1 MNQKKKNIQATIKTL
16 PKAATG
22 IQGFDEITGGG
33 LPRGRPTLVSGGAGS
48 GKTLFGLEFL
58 VRGATQYDEPG
69 VFMSFEETIPDLT
82 KNAASLGFD
91 LDRLVAE
98 KKLFLDHVHISRS
111 EIAET
116 GEYDLDGLF
125 IRIAD
130 AVQRVGARRIVLDTI
145 EALFGEMPNPGILR
159 AEIRRLFDWLKQ
171 KGLTTVITAERDRP
185 DKLTR
190 HGIEE
195 FVSDC
200 VIVLDHRIR
209 EEISTRRLRIVKYR
223 GSTHGTN
230 EYPFLID
237 EHGISVL
244 PISSLGLD
252 HAASAERV
260 STGIARLDGMMGGKG
275 FYRGSSIL
283 LSGTS
288 GTGKTSVAAHFVD
301 AACRRGE
308 RCLYFAF
315 EESPRQIVRNM
326 RSIGID
332 LEPWVRKGLLQ
343 FHAARPTYGGIEEV
357 LLVTHKHITSFQPNI
372 VVVDPITNLLMV
384 STPNEVRSML
394 TRLVD
399 FLKTQEITSI
409 FTSLTAAG
417 GSLEASEVDV
427 SSLMDTWLLLVSIEV
442 GGERNR
448 ALYVLKSR
456 GMEHSNQIREF
467 VLTDD
472 GLRLLDVYL
481 GPEGV
486 LTGSARLSQEERE
499 KAVVTSR
506 RQELESRR
514 RELERKRRIFEARMA
529 MLRAEFEAEEER
541 IQQSIS
547 ESESLGEEVLQARG
561 QMVRSRKADSSPTR
575 RKGARKPR
583 GNAKCRQPRQKLGR
597 GLANRPPGNRRF
609 GNCGSTWRA
618 RLPSRFAPLPTS
630 RCCVKST

>member
-1 MNQKKKNIQATIKTL
+1 MAQKKKASHPSSKTL
-16 PKAATG
+16 PKASTG
-22 IQGFDEITGGG
+22 IQGFDEITEGG

-48 GKTLFGLEFL
+48 GKTLFGLQFL
-58 VRGATQYDEPG
+58 VRGATQYSEPG
-69 VFMSFEETIPDLT
+69 VLISFEESIPDLT
-82 KNAASLGFD
+82 KNVASLGFD
-91 LDRLVAE
+91 LDRLVAD
-98 KKLFLDHVHISRS
+98 KKLFVDHVSITRS
-111 EIAET
+111 ELGET

-130 AVQRVGARRIVLDTI
+130 AVQRVGARRVVLDTI
-145 EALFGEMPNPGILR
+145 EALFGELPNPGILR
-159 AEIRRLFDWLKQ
+159 AEIRRLFNWLKQ
-171 KGLTTVITAERDRP
+171 KGLTTVITAERDQP
-185 DKLTR
+185 DRLTR

-200 VIVLDHRIR
+200 VILLDHRIR

-237 EHGISVL
+237 DQGISVL

-252 HAASAERV
+252 HDAPAERV
-260 STGIARLDGMMGGKG
+260 SSGIARLDVMLGGKG

-283 LSGTS
+283 GSGTA
-288 GTGKTSVAAHFVD
+288 GAGKTSIAAHFVD

-308 RCLYFAF
+308 RSLFFAF

-343 FHAARPTYGGIEEV
+343 FHAARPTYGGIEQV
-357 LLVTHKHITSFQPNI
+357 LLLTHKRISTFQPSV
-372 VVVDPITNLLMV
+372 VVVDPVTNLLMV
-384 STPNEVRSML
+384 STQNEVRSML

-399 FLKTQEITSI
+399 FMKTRRITAI

-417 GSLEASEVDV
+417 SGEGSEANV
-427 SSLMDTWLLLVSIEV
+427 SSLMDTWLLLKNIEV

-486 LTGSARLSQEERE
+486 LTGSARVSQEGRE
-499 KAVVTSR
+499 KAAGTSR
-506 RQELESRR
+506 RQQLEGSR
-514 RELERKRRIFEARMA
+514 RELERKRQIFEARMT
-529 MLRAEFEAEEER
+529 MLRAEFEMEEEQIKR
-541 IQQSIS
+541 SIS
-547 ESESLGEEVLQARG
+547 ESTLLDKELLQDRG
-561 QMVRSRKADSSPTR
+561 QMVRSREADTSAYK
-575 RKGARKPR
+575 KGPSAPAARKR
-583 GNAKCRQPRQKLGR
+583 
-597 GLANRPPGNRRF
+597 
-609 GNCGSTWRA
+609 
-618 RLPSRFAPLPTS
+618 
-630 RCCVKST
+630 

>member
-1 MNQKKKNIQATIKTL
+1 MTQKKKTAQTTSKAL
-16 PKAATG
+16 PKSLTG
-22 IQGFDEITGGG
+22 IQGLDEITGGG
-33 LPRGRPTLVSGGAGS
+33 LPTGRPTLVSGGAGS
-48 GKTLFGLEFL
+48 GKTMFGLEFL

-82 KNAASLGFD
+82 QNAASLGFD

-98 KKLFLDHVHISRS
+98 KKLFMDHVHISRS
-111 EIAET
+111 EIAES

-130 AVQRVGARRIVLDTI
+130 AVQKVGAKRIVLDTI

-159 AEIRRLFDWLKQ
+159 AEIRRLFGWLKE
-171 KGLTTVITAERDRP
+171 KGLTTLITAERERP

-200 VIVLDHRIR
+200 VIVMDHRIR

-252 HAASAERV
+252 HAASMARI
-260 STGIARLDGMMGGKG
+260 STGIDRLDGMMGGKG
-275 FYRGSSIL
+275 FFQGSSIL
-283 LSGTS
+283 LSGTA

-308 RCLYFAF
+308 RCMYFTF
-315 EESPRQIVRNM
+315 EESPRQVVRNM

-332 LEPWVRKGLLQ
+332 LEQWTRKGLLQ
-343 FHAARPTYGGIEEV
+343 FHAARPSYGGIEEI
-357 LLVTHKHITSFQPNI
+357 LLVTHKHILSFQPSV
-372 VVVDPITNLLMV
+372 VVVDPITNLLSV
-384 STPNEVRSML
+384 STLNEARSML

-399 FLKTQEITSI
+399 FLKTQGITAI
-409 FTSLTAAG
+409 FTSLTAPG
-417 GSLEASEVDV
+417 GSLEASEADV
-427 SSLMDTWLLLVSIEV
+427 SSLMDTWLLMKMIEV

-467 VLTDD
+467 VLTNH
-472 GLRLLDVYL
+472 GLRMLDVYL

-486 LTGSARLSQEERE
+486 LTGSARVSQEGRE
-499 KAVVTSR
+499 KAVVTIR
-506 RQELESRR
+506 KQEQETRR
-514 RELERKRRIFEARMA
+514 REMEHKRQIFETRMT
-529 MLRAEFEAEEER
+529 MLRAEFDVEEET
-541 IQQSIS
+541 IKQSIS
-547 ESESLGEEVLQARG
+547 ESQLLAEEVLQDRG
-561 QMVRSRKADSSPTR
+561 QMVRSREADASAYKNGRGAPS
-575 RKGARKPR
+575 ARKR
-583 GNAKCRQPRQKLGR
+583 
-597 GLANRPPGNRRF
+597 
-609 GNCGSTWRA
+609 
-618 RLPSRFAPLPTS
+618 
-630 RCCVKST
+630 

>member
-1 MNQKKKNIQATIKTL
+1 MKPMAQKKKASPPSSKTL

-22 IQGFDEITGGG
+22 IQGLDEIMLGG
-33 LPRGRPTLVSGGAGS
+33 LPRGRPTLISGGAGS

-58 VRGATQYDEPG
+58 VRGATQYNEPG
-69 VFMSFEETIPDLT
+69 VFISFEESIPDLT

-91 LDRLVAE
+91 LARLAAD
-98 KKLFLDHVHISRS
+98 KKLFLDHVLITRS
-111 EIAET
+111 QIAES

-130 AVQRVGARRIVLDTI
+130 AVQRVGAQRVVLDTI
-145 EALFGEMPNPGILR
+145 ESLFSELPNPGILR
-159 AEIRRLFDWLKQ
+159 AEIRRLFGWLKE

-185 DKLTR
+185 DRLTR

-237 EHGISVL
+237 EQGISVL

-252 HAASAERV
+252 HAAPAERI
-260 STGIARLDGMMGGKG
+260 SSGIARLDGMLGGQG

-283 LSGTS
+283 ISGTS

-332 LEPWVRKGLLQ
+332 LQPWVRKGLLLFQ
-343 FHAARPTYGGIEEV
+343 AARPTYGGIEEH
-357 LLVTHKHITSFQPNI
+357 LLVTHKRISSFQPSV
-372 VVVDPITNLLMV
+372 VVVDPVTNLIMV

-399 FLKTQEITSI
+399 FLKTQGITSI
-409 FTSLTAAG
+409 FTSLTAG
-417 GSLEASEVDV
+417 GGPLEASEVDV
-427 SSLMDTWLLLVSIEV
+427 SSLMDTWLVLVSIEV

-467 VLTDD
+467 LLTDN
-472 GLRLLDVYL
+472 GLQLLDVYL

-499 KAVVTSR
+499 AAAGTSR

-514 RELERKRRIFEARMA
+514 RELERAHRTFEARMA
-529 MLRAEFEAEEER
+529 TLRAEHEAEEER
-541 IQQSIS
+541 IQQTIS
-547 ESESLGEEVLQARG
+547 ESESLGEELLQARG
-561 QMVRSRKADSSPTR
+561 QMVRSRKADSSAYKKEGGAKATR
-575 RKGARKPR
+575 KH
-583 GNAKCRQPRQKLGR
+583 
-597 GLANRPPGNRRF
+597 
-609 GNCGSTWRA
+609 
-618 RLPSRFAPLPTS
+618 
-630 RCCVKST
+630 

>member
-1 MNQKKKNIQATIKTL
+1 MRRKTTARPPSSKTL
-16 PKAATG
+16 KKALTG
-22 IQGFDEITGGG
+22 IQGLDEITAGG
-33 LPRGRPTLVSGGAGS
+33 LPSGRPTLVSGGAGS

-58 VRGATQYDEPG
+58 VRGATHYGEPG
-69 VFMSFEETIPDLT
+69 VFISFEETIPDLT

-91 LDRLVAE
+91 LDQLVAD

-130 AVQRVGARRIVLDTI
+130 AAQKVGARRIVLDTL
-145 EALFGEMPNPGILR
+145 EVLFGELPNPTILR
-159 AEIRRLFDWLKQ
+159 AEIRRLFAWLKQ
-171 KGLTTVITAERDRP
+171 KGLTTIVTAERDRP
-185 DKLTR
+185 EKLTR

-237 EHGISVL
+237 ARGISVL

-252 HAASAERV
+252 HAAPTVRI
-260 STGIARLDGMMGGKG
+260 STGIDRLDGMMGGKG

-283 LSGTS
+283 MSGTS
-288 GTGKTSVAAHFVD
+288 GTGKTSVAAHFVA

-332 LEPWVRKGLLQ
+332 LEPWLRKGLLQ
-343 FHAARPTYGGIEEV
+343 FHAARPSYAGIEEV
-357 LLVTHKHITSFQPNI
+357 LLVTHKHIGSFQPSI
-372 VVVDPITNLLMV
+372 VVVDPITNLLTV
-384 STPNEVRSML
+384 STLNEVRSML

-399 FLKTQEITSI
+399 FLKTRGITAL
-409 FTSLTAAG
+409 FASLTAAG
-417 GSLEASEVDV
+417 GYLEANEADI
-427 SSLMDTWLLLVSIEV
+427 SSLMDTWLLLKAIEV

-467 VLTDD
+467 LLTDN
-472 GLRLLDVYL
+472 GLQLLDVYL

-486 LTGSARLSQEERE
+486 LTGSARMSQEGRE
-499 KAVVTSR
+499 KAAGTSR
-506 RQELESRR
+506 RQQLEGRG
-514 RELERKRRIFEARMA
+514 RELDRKRQIFEARMT
-529 MLRAEFEAEEER
+529 MLRAEFEVEEEV
-541 IQQSIS
+541 IQQTIS
-547 ESESLGEEVLQARG
+547 ESKLLDAELLHDRG
-561 QMVRSRKADSSPTR
+561 KMVRSREADPSAYKNGANGATAPAAR
-575 RKGARKPR
+575 RP
-583 GNAKCRQPRQKLGR
+583 
-597 GLANRPPGNRRF
+597 
-609 GNCGSTWRA
+609 
-618 RLPSRFAPLPTS
+618 
-630 RCCVKST
+630 

>member
-1 MNQKKKNIQATIKTL
+1 MAQKKKASQPSSKTL

-22 IQGFDEITGGG
+22 IQGLDEITLGG
-33 LPRGRPTLVSGGAGS
+33 LPRGRPTLISGGAGS
-48 GKTLFGLEFL
+48 GKTMFGLEFL
-58 VRGATQYDEPG
+58 VRGITLYNEPG
-69 VFMSFEETIPDLT
+69 VFMSFEESIPDLT

-91 LDRLVAE
+91 LARLTAD
-98 KKLFLDHVHISRS
+98 KKLFLDHVLITRS
-111 EIAET
+111 EISES

-130 AVQRVGARRIVLDTI
+130 AVQRVGAQRVVLDTI
-145 EALFGEMPNPGILR
+145 ESLFSELPNPGILR
-159 AEIRRLFDWLKQ
+159 AEIRRLFGWLKE
-171 KGLTTVITAERDRP
+171 KGLTAVITAERDRP
-185 DKLTR
+185 DRLTR

-209 EEISTRRLRIVKYR
+209 EEISTRRLRVVKYR

-237 EHGISVL
+237 EQGISVL

-252 HAASAERV
+252 HAAPAERI
-260 STGIARLDGMMGGKG
+260 SSGIARLDGMLGGQG

-283 LSGTS
+283 ISGTS

-308 RCLYFAF
+308 RCLFFAF
-315 EESPRQIVRNM
+315 EESPQQIVRNM

-332 LEPWVRKGLLQ
+332 LQPWVRKGLLLFQ
-343 FHAARPTYGGIEEV
+343 AVRPTYGGIEEH
-357 LLVTHKHITSFQPNI
+357 LLVTHKRISSFQPSV
-372 VVVDPITNLLMV
+372 VVVDPVTNLIMV

-399 FLKTQEITSI
+399 FLKTQGITSI
-409 FTSLTAAG
+409 FTSLTAGAG
-417 GSLEASEVDV
+417 PLEASEADV
-427 SSLMDTWLLLVSIEV
+427 SSLMDTWLVLVSIEV

-467 VLTDD
+467 LLTDD

-499 KAVVTSR
+499 KVAGTSR
-506 RQELESRR
+506 RQDLESRR
-514 RELERKRRIFEARMA
+514 RELERERRIFEARLA
-529 MLRAEFEAEEER
+529 TLRAEHEAEKER
-541 IQQSIS
+541 IRQTIS
-547 ESESLGEEVLQARG
+547 TSQSLGEELLQARG
-561 QMVRSRKADSSPTR
+561 QMVRSRKADSSPY
-575 RKGARKPR
+575 KKEGGAKAAHKR
-583 GNAKCRQPRQKLGR
+583 
-597 GLANRPPGNRRF
+597 
-609 GNCGSTWRA
+609 
-618 RLPSRFAPLPTS
+618 
-630 RCCVKST
+630 

>member
-1 MNQKKKNIQATIKTL
+1 MERSASSLRLGAAYPASAGHDASLEREKIARARTNHMTPKKKARQPSSRTL
-16 PKAATG
+16 PKTLTG
-22 IQGFDEITGGG
+22 IQGLDEVSGGG
-33 LPRGRPTLVSGGAGS
+33 LPSGRPTLVSGGAGS

-58 VRGATQYDEPG
+58 VRGATQFGEPG
-69 VFMSFEETIPDLT
+69 VFISFEETIPDLA

-91 LDRLVAE
+91 LNQLVAD
-98 KKLFLDHVHISRS
+98 KKLFIDHVSIARS

-130 AVQRVGARRIVLDTI
+130 AVGRVGARRVVLDTI
-145 EALFGEMPNPGILR
+145 EALFGELPNPGILR
-159 AEIRRLFDWLKQ
+159 AEIHRLFGWLKD
-171 KGLTTVITAERDRP
+171 KGLTTVITAERDQP

-237 EHGISVL
+237 AQGISVL

-252 HAASAERV
+252 HAAPVERI
-260 STGIARLDGMMGGKG
+260 STGIDRLDGMMGGKG
-275 FYRGSSIL
+275 FYRGSSVL

-288 GTGKTSVAAHFVD
+288 GTGKTSVAAHFVV

-315 EESPRQIVRNM
+315 EESPRQIIRNM

-332 LEPWVRKGLLQ
+332 LEPWVQKGLLQ

-357 LLVTHKHITSFQPNI
+357 LLVTHKQISSFKPAV

-384 STPNEVRSML
+384 STLGEVRSML

-399 FLKTQEITSI
+399 FLKTESITAM
-409 FTSLTAAG
+409 FTSLTAPG
-417 GSLEASEVDV
+417 GSLEASEADV
-427 SSLMDTWLLLVSIEV
+427 SSLMDTWLLLRAIEL

-456 GMEHSNQIREF
+456 GMDHSNQIREF
-467 VLTDD
+467 LLTND

-486 LTGSARLSQEERE
+486 LTGSARVTQEGRE
-499 KAVVTSR
+499 KAAGTSR
-506 RQELESRR
+506 RQQLEGRG
-514 RELERKRRIFEARMA
+514 RELNRKRQIFEARLTK
-529 MLRAEFEAEEER
+529 LRAEFEAEEEG

-547 ESESLGEEVLQARG
+547 ESKLLDEELLRDRREMQHTRKQDASAFAKQGTAPAAR
-561 QMVRSRKADSSPTR
+561 R
-575 RKGARKPR
+575 R
-583 GNAKCRQPRQKLGR
+583 
-597 GLANRPPGNRRF
+597 
-609 GNCGSTWRA
+609 
-618 RLPSRFAPLPTS
+618 
-630 RCCVKST
+630 

>member
-1 MNQKKKNIQATIKTL
+1 MKQMAQKKKASQPSSKTL
-16 PKAATG
+16 PKAFTG

-48 GKTLFGLEFL
+48 GKTLFGLQFL
-58 VRGATQYDEPG
+58 VRGATQYSEPG
-69 VFMSFEETIPDLT
+69 VLISFEESIPDLT
-82 KNAASLGFD
+82 KNVASLGFD
-91 LDRLVAE
+91 LDRLVAD
-98 KKLFLDHVHISRS
+98 KKLFVDHVSITRS
-111 EIAET
+111 ELGET

-130 AVQRVGARRIVLDTI
+130 AVQRVRARRVLLDTI
-145 EALFGEMPNPGILR
+145 EALFGELPNPGILR
-159 AEIRRLFDWLKQ
+159 AEIRRLFNWLKQ

-185 DKLTR
+185 DRLTR

-200 VIVLDHRIR
+200 VILLDHRIR

-237 EHGISVL
+237 EQGISVL

-252 HAASAERV
+252 HDAPAERV
-260 STGIARLDGMMGGKG
+260 SSGIARLDVMLGGKG

-283 LSGTS
+283 GSGTA
-288 GTGKTSVAAHFVD
+288 GAGKTSIAAHFVD
-301 AACRRGE
+301 VACRRGE
-308 RCLYFAF
+308 RSLFFAF

-343 FHAARPTYGGIEEV
+343 FHAARPTYGGIEQV
-357 LLVTHKHITSFQPNI
+357 LLLTHKRISSFQPSV
-372 VVVDPITNLLMV
+372 VVVDPVTNLLMV
-384 STPNEVRSML
+384 STQNEVRSML

-399 FLKTQEITSI
+399 FMKTRRITAI

-417 GSLEASEVDV
+417 SREGSEANV
-427 SSLMDTWLLLVSIEV
+427 SSLMDTWLLLKNIEV

-486 LTGSARLSQEERE
+486 LTGSARVSQEMRE
-499 KAVVTSR
+499 KAVVTFR
-506 RQELESRR
+506 RQELETRR
-514 RELERKRRIFEARMA
+514 RELERKRRIFEARMV
-529 MLRAEFEAEEER
+529 MLRAEFEAEEEI
-541 IQQSIS
+541 IQQTIA
-547 ESESLGEEVLQARG
+547 ESELLGKEVVQDRG
-561 QMVRSRKADSSPTR
+561 QMVLSRQADSSSYKKEVR
-575 RKGARKPR
+575 AKAARKR
-583 GNAKCRQPRQKLGR
+583 
-597 GLANRPPGNRRF
+597 
-609 GNCGSTWRA
+609 
-618 RLPSRFAPLPTS
+618 
-630 RCCVKST
+630 

>member
-1 MNQKKKNIQATIKTL
+1 MTHKKRATQPASKTL
-16 PKAATG
+16 QKAFTG
-22 IQGFDEITGGG
+22 IQGLDEITGGG
-33 LPRGRPTLVSGGAGS
+33 LPSGRPTLVSGGAGS

-69 VFMSFEETIPDLT
+69 VFMSFEETIPDLV

-91 LDRLVAE
+91 LGRLVAD
-98 KKLFLDHVHISRS
+98 KKLFLDHVYISRS

-130 AVQRVGARRIVLDTI
+130 AVQKVGARRIVLDTI
-145 EALFGEMPNPGILR
+145 EALFGELPNPGILR
-159 AEIRRLFDWLKQ
+159 AEIRRLFGWLKQ

-200 VIVLDHRIR
+200 VIVLDHRTR
-209 EEISTRRLRIVKYR
+209 EEISTRRLRVVKYR

-252 HAASAERV
+252 HAAPASRI
-260 STGIARLDGMMGGKG
+260 STGIDRLDGMMGGKG

-283 LSGTS
+283 MSGTS

-308 RCLYFAF
+308 RCSYFAF
-315 EESPRQIVRNM
+315 EESPRQVVRNM

-357 LLVTHKHITSFQPNI
+357 LLVTHKHITSFHPSV

-384 STPNEVRSML
+384 STLNEVRSML

-399 FLKTQEITSI
+399 FLKTEEITAI

-417 GSLEASEVDV
+417 GSLEASEADI
-427 SSLMDTWLLLVSIEV
+427 SSLMDTWLLLKAIEV

-467 VLTDD
+467 VLTND

-481 GPEGV
+481 GPDGV
-486 LTGSARLSQEERE
+486 LTGSARVSQEGRE
-499 KAVVTSR
+499 KAEGTSR
-506 RQELESRR
+506 RQQLEGRG
-514 RELERKRRIFEARMA
+514 RELDRKRQIFDARNTMV
-529 MLRAEFEAEEER
+529 RAEFEMEEEI

-547 ESESLGEEVLQARG
+547 ESKLLDQELLQDRG
-561 QMVRSRKADSSPTR
+561 QMVRSREADASAYKKGGSARDAR
-575 RKGARKPR
+575 RP
-583 GNAKCRQPRQKLGR
+583 
-597 GLANRPPGNRRF
+597 
-609 GNCGSTWRA
+609 
-618 RLPSRFAPLPTS
+618 
-630 RCCVKST
+630 